1 MYLAKYNFDMDQFT
15 QKYIDGFM
23 SELIS
28 RNRGENEFHQAL
40 REVLESVAPYIVGH
54 PYLMAQGLV

>member
-1 MYLAKYNFDMDQFT
+1 MDQFT

-28 RNRGENEFHQAL
+28 RNPEDNEFHQAV

-54 PYLMAQGLV
+54 HYLMAQGLV